1 METPGQVFACTS
13 GANLNATLTCL
24 GDEGPNRT
32 RPAKGAPAST
42 IWWENDARCGEVV
55 LDGTGKS
62 KLPCQYAGDC
72 AYTAPLSAQ
81 TASKGVAEACA
92 PIPCRQ
98 SDAAIKAR
106 CAGWL
111 VGRAGC
117 CVVCAFG
124 DRQTDSASMRITAHA
139 IAFVGAPQSKSH
151 IIATL
156 LRRRGQSMAGTAHH

>member
-72 AYTAPLSAQ
+72 AYTAPLRAQ

-106 CAGWL
+106 CDGLAAAL
-111 VGRAGC
+111 
-117 CVVCAFG
+117 
-124 DRQTDSASMRITAHA
+124 SA
-139 IAFVGAPQSKSH
+139 
-151 IIATL
+151 
-156 LRRRGQSMAGTAHH
+156 RRRHPAHQSPPTALCQQVDKCPLVRRICSRQQGAAAESSRRRISSG